1 MGNKHVQKMAA
12 LAVIIVVISAVA
24 ILRHKSVRQSS
35 SNNQTRVCTETTE
48 DFEVNDEFARGF
60 FEMGSKIKV
69 AMNAFACSQPK
80 AGQFVLYQYSHNQPP
95 VVRRVVAVEGDEFH
109 ISKSKQYQ
117 AWQIEVNGKVI
128 QAGAVPYTFGV
139 LNALPNLATAEKQ
152 RDGRLGHDEVIVL
165 ATIAPGQIDS
175 SIFGVVNS
183 SDLVARVISESAPQK
198 R

>member
-1 MGNKHVQKMAA
+1 
-12 LAVIIVVISAVA
+12 
-24 ILRHKSVRQSS
+24 
-35 SNNQTRVCTETTE
+35 VCTETTE